1 MKTDKVLKI
10 TLYTI
15 LGLSAVFGATLL
27 LKPKKDDNEDNGGD
41 NGEEELPEGEDEIS
55 KEQRQI
61 PDGIKNIKENDA
73 VAKGTKVFA
82 KLDGIKGR
90 TQPFVN
96 NGLINNIVWEGENK
110 GEYIGVV
117 QSSKPDRGGM
127 SNLDGETY
135 TWFKVKLDP
144 TPWKRY
150 NNTKNVFTKQ
160 RVMNSQNNWAF
171 FREDTLTTKK

>member
-96 NGLINNIVWEGENK
+96 NGLINNIVW
-110 GEYIGVV
+110 
-117 QSSKPDRGGM
+117 
-127 SNLDGETY
+127 
-135 TWFKVKLDP
+135 
-144 TPWKRY
+144 
-150 NNTKNVFTKQ
+150 
-160 RVMNSQNNWAF
+160 
-171 FREDTLTTKK
+171 